1 LDEPLVSDALEHSE
15 TLRVVLELGLDPNGI
30 GASGRTPLMTA
41 ARLDLIE
48 AAGILLEQGAGPD
61 AQATDAV
68 AQTDG
73 TGDPLCMTGDKA
85 AGDTPGRTALSYAA
99 ELGSPGMVRLLLD
112 HGADT
117 NRPDSAGRRPAAYIR
132 NRAGDPAQAAQIAE
146 MLK

>member
-1 LDEPLVSDALEHSE
+1 MDEPLVSEALEHSE
-15 TLRVVLELGLDPNGI
+15 TLRAVLELGLDPNEI

-48 AAGILLEQGAGPD
+48 AAGILLEQGAVPD

-99 ELGSPGMVRLLLD
+99 EVGSPEMVRLLLD
-112 HGADT
+112 HGAGA
-117 NRPDSAGRRPAAYIR
+117 NRPDSAGRRR
-132 NRAGDPAQAAQIAE
+132 NGLRQEPH
-146 MLK
+146 